1 MFRHQRRGPAISI
14 LLALGLIWSVA
25 ATSAA
30 GRTSV
35 IVVFD
40 DSVSDPAALAGQLGR
55 AHDFTARHVYGTA
68 LKGFA
73 ASIPAGAMAALVAN
87 PRVVAVEAE
96 TVESI
101 VDQSMPT
108 GIDRIE
114 VDKNPKVTT
123 NGTGSTAVDI
133 PIAIIDTG
141 IQPNHPDLNVAGGF
155 AAAPGS
161 GWTDGNGHGT
171 HVAGTAAAK
180 DNGTGVVGVAPG
192 APVWA
197 VRVCGNGGM
206 CASGDIVKGI
216 DWVAARKA
224 DFKANRSGGINFAA
238 ANFSISSADSN
249 NSCSNPANTT
259 HRAICGLVNQGV
271 VFVMAAGNDGRAKA
285 AYPVAFAVAAIADFN
300 GKAGGGAAQT
310 CRADE
315 DDTLAN
321 FSNWGVDIAAPGT
334 CILSTWLNSGYNTI
348 SGTSMATPHVT
359 GAVALYIHAN
369 GSVNPATN
377 ATGVANIESAIVGA
391 ALAQSHA
398 CGYTNERG
406 SGEKLLF
413 VNGSAFGGNGAC
425 DTSGSTP
432 PPNTAPSVS
441 ITSPAAGATFTEG
454 ASITF
459 TGSASDTQDS
469 NLTSS
474 LVWTSSL
481 DGQIGTGG
489 SFSRSDLSVGSHTIT
504 AAVTDSGGLT
514 GSASVSIAVQAAS
527 GGDPLPAMHL
537 GGLSG
542 STATVNPARWSAT
555 VTATVHNADHGPVS
569 GATVSGTWSGGASGT
584 ASCTT
589 DGSGECSVSTTAHRN
604 SASVIFT
611 VTSIT
616 HASYE
621 YDAGANHASTSVTV
635 YRP

>member
-14 LLALGLIWSVA
+14 LVALCLIWSVA
-25 ATSAA
+25 VASAA
-30 GRTSV
+30 SRTSV

-40 DSVSDPAALAGQLGR
+40 DSVADPAVLAGQLGR
-55 AHDFTARHVYGTA
+55 AHGFTARHVYGTA
-68 LKGFA
+68 LKGFV
-73 ASIPAGAMAALVAN
+73 ASVPARAMAALVAN

-101 VDQSMPT
+101 VDQSLPT

-114 VDKNPKVTT
+114 VDKNPTVTT
-123 NGTGSTAVDI
+123 NGTGSKAVNI

-155 AAAPGS
+155 AAAGS
-161 GWTDGNGHGT
+161 TWSDGNGHGT

-206 CASGDIVKGI
+206 CMSGDIVKGI

-271 VFVMAAGNDGRAKA
+271 VFVMAAGNDARAKT

-300 GKAGGGAAQT
+300 GKAGGGAAPT

-334 CILSTWLNSGYNTI
+334 CILSTWRNSGYNTI

-369 GSVNPATN
+369 ASVNPATN
-377 ATGVANIESAIVGA
+377 ATGVASIESAIVGA
-391 ALAQSHA
+391 ALAQSNA

-413 VNGSAFGGNGAC
+413 VNGAAFGGNGTCETA
-425 DTSGSTP
+425 GSAP
-432 PPNTAPSVS
+432 PPNTAPSVA
-441 ITSPAAGATFTEG
+441 ITSPSSGATFTEG

-459 TGSASDTQDS
+459 TGSASDTQDG

-481 DGQIGTGG
+481 NGQIGTGG

-504 AAVTDSGGLT
+504 ASVTDSGGLT
-514 GSASVSIAVQAAS
+514 GSASVSISVQAS
-527 GGDPLPAMHL
+527 GGGDPLPTMHL

-542 STATVNPARWSAT
+542 SSAPVNKARWSAT
-555 VTATVHNADHGPVS
+555 VTATVHNVDHSPVS

-589 DGSGECSVSTTAHRN
+589 NGSGQCSVSTTAHRN
-604 SASVIFT
+604 SASVTFT

-621 YDAGANHASTSVTV
+621 YDASANHAFISVTV
-635 YRP
+635 DGP